1 MGEKNREESVTWR
14 IPEMGRW
21 VLSSG
26 WLSFDLQKSE
36 KKLPEAGESP
46 LTATGQIFS
55 RAHTGLEIVHGPIS
69 QSGKPCKTWALSRGQ
84 RRVLALD

>member
-1 MGEKNREESVTWR
+1 MEEKTREESVTRR

-26 WLSFDLQKSE
+26 WLSLDLQKSE

-46 LTATGQIFS
+46 LTATSQTFP
-55 RAHTGLEIVHGPIS
+55 RAHAGLEIVHGPIS
-69 QSGKPCKTWALSRGQ
+69 QSGEAL
-84 RRVLALD
+84 